1 MPACCNGLIKMDKL
15 TFMRAYCRIVER
27 GSFAKAADD
36 LQVSP
41 ALLSRDLKLLE
52 VSLGC
57 ALIARTTRRMSLT
70 EQGRVYYE
78 EARRILADVERS
90 EEAVRQA
97 AGQVSGSLR
106 VNAPHS
112 FGVTVLASLIP
123 AFLERHPEVEL
134 NLSFD
139 DRVVDMIEGGF
150 DLSIR
155 IRAALPDSGLIAR
168 EIASVGQ
175 ALFAS
180 PAYLARHSAP
190 HTVQDLA
197 AHHAVGYLHADD
209 ATAWTLEG
217 PEGPETVPHRA
228 RIQVGSSLVL
238 RDLLI
243 SGLGIGA
250 LPDFLSSP
258 AEREGRLVRVMEQYR
273 LPSRHLYAVT
283 SSRRGA
289 DAKTLAFIDH
299 LQAAVAG
306 E

>member
-1 MPACCNGLIKMDKL
+1 MEKL
-15 TFMRAYCRIVER
+15 AFMRAYCRIVER

-52 VSLGC
+52 GSLGC
-57 ALIARTTRRMSLT
+57 SLIARTTRRMSLT
-70 EQGRVYYE
+70 EHGRVYYE
-78 EARRILADVERS
+78 EARRILADVEHA

-97 AGQVSGSLR
+97 AGQVSGRLR

-112 FGVTVLASLIP
+112 FGVTVLAALIP
-123 AFLERHPEVEL
+123 AFLERHPQVEL

-139 DRVVDMIEGGF
+139 DRVVDIIEGGF
-150 DLSIR
+150 DLTIR

-180 PAYLARHSAP
+180 PAYLAQHGTP
-190 HTVQDLA
+190 QMTQDLA
-197 AHHAVGYLHADD
+197 SHPVVGYLHAAD

-228 RIQVGSSLVL
+228 RLQVGSSLVL
-238 RDLLI
+238 RDLLV
-243 SGLGIGA
+243 SGLGVGA
-250 LPDFLSSP
+250 LPDFLSKP
-258 AEREGRLVRVMEQYR
+258 AQREGRLVRVMERYA
-273 LPSRHLYAVT
+273 LPNRHLYAVT
-283 SSRRGA
+283 NSRHGA

-299 LQAAVAG
+299 LQAAMAG
-306 E
+306 ERHDS

>member
-1 MPACCNGLIKMDKL
+1 MEKL
-15 TFMRAYCRIVER
+15 AFMRAYCRIVER

-52 VSLGC
+52 GSLGC
-57 ALIARTTRRMSLT
+57 ALIARTTRSMSLT
-70 EQGRVYYE
+70 EHGRVYYE
-78 EARRILADVERS
+78 EARRILADVERA

-97 AGQVSGSLR
+97 AGQVSGRLS

-123 AFLERHPEVEL
+123 TFLERHPEVEL

-139 DRVVDMIEGGF
+139 DRVVDIIEGGF
-150 DLSIR
+150 DLTIR
-155 IRAALPDSGLIAR
+155 IRAVLPDSGLIAR

-180 PAYLARHSAP
+180 PAYLAQHRTP
-190 HTVQDLA
+190 QTTKDLA
-197 AHHAVGYLHADD
+197 SHPVVGYLHADD
-209 ATAWTLEG
+209 ATAWTLVG

-228 RIQVGSSLVL
+228 RMQVGSSLVL

-250 LPDFLSSP
+250 LPDFLSNP
-258 AEREGRLVRVMEQYR
+258 AEREGRLVRVMEQHTM
-273 LPSRHLYAVT
+273 PSRHLYAVT

-299 LQAAVAG
+299 LQAAMG
-306 E
+306 SERHDS

>member
-1 MPACCNGLIKMDKL
+1 MDKL

-70 EQGRVYYE
+70 EHGRVYYE

-123 AFLERHPEVEL
+123 AFLERHPDVEL

-197 AHHAVGYLHADD
+197 AHPAVGYLHADD

-217 PEGPETVPHRA
+217 PEGLETVPHHA
-228 RIQVGSSLVL
+228 RMQVGSSLVL
-238 RDLLI
+238 RELLI

>member
-1 MPACCNGLIKMDKL
+1 MDKL

-70 EQGRVYYE
+70 EHGRVYYE

-123 AFLERHPEVEL
+123 AFLERHPDVEL

-197 AHHAVGYLHADD
+197 AHPAVGYLHADD

-217 PEGPETVPHRA
+217 PEGLETVPHHA
-228 RIQVGSSLVL
+228 RMQVGSSLVL

>member
-1 MPACCNGLIKMDKL
+1 MDKFA
-15 TFMRAYCRIVER
+15 FMRAFCRIVER

-52 VSLGC
+52 DSLGC

-70 EQGRVYYE
+70 EHGRVYYE

-90 EEAVRQA
+90 EETVRQA
-97 AGQVSGSLR
+97 AGR
-106 VNAPHS
+106 VRGRLSINAPHS
-112 FGVTVLASLIP
+112 FGVTVLPSLLP

-134 NLSFD
+134 TLSFD
-139 DRVVDMIEGGF
+139 DRVVDMIEGGY
-150 DLSIR
+150 DLTIR
-155 IRAALPDSGLIAR
+155 IRAVLPDSGLIAR

-180 PAYLARHSAP
+180 PAHLARHGTP
-190 HTVQDLA
+190 RTTQELA
-197 AHHAVGYLHADD
+197 SHPAIGYLHADD
-209 ATAWTLEG
+209 ATAWTLQG
-217 PEGPETVPHRA
+217 PEEVVTVPHQA
-228 RIQVGSSLVL
+228 RLQVGSSLVL

-243 SGLGIGA
+243 AGHGIGA

-258 AEREGRLVRVMEQYR
+258 AEHDGRLVRVLPRHR
-273 LPSRHLYAVT
+273 LPSRRLYAVT

-299 LQAAVAG
+299 LQTALASARHYS
-306 E
+306 

>member
-1 MPACCNGLIKMDKL
+1 MDKL

-70 EQGRVYYE
+70 EHGRVYYE

-123 AFLERHPEVEL
+123 AFLERHPDVEL

-197 AHHAVGYLHADD
+197 AHPAVGYLHADD

-217 PEGPETVPHRA
+217 PEGLETVPHRA
-228 RIQVGSSLVL
+228 RMQVGSSLVL